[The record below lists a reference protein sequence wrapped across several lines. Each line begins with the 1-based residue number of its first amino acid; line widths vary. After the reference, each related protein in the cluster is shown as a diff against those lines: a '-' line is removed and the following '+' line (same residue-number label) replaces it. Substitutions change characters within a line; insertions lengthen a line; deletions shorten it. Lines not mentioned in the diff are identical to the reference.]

1 MTVRLGIVMD
11 PIQDIHFKKDSSLAM
26 LHAAQ
31 KRGWEIEYME
41 LPDLY
46 LAGGALL
53 WRAGQFSA
61 GWPWPNHGSSQGLT
75 WNVLAC
81 VRT

>member
-1 MTVRLGIVMD
+1 MTIRLGIVMD

-46 LAGGALL
+46 LAGSQTPPV
-53 WRAGQFSA
+53 RIPIST
-61 GWPWPNHGSSQGLT
+61 GSST
-75 WNVLAC
+75 PRAW
-81 VRT
+81 RI